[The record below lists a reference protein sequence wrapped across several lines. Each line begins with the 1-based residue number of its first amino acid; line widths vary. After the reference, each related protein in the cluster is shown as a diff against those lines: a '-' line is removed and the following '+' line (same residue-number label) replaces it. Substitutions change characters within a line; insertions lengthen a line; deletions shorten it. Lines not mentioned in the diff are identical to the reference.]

1 MQVISLYTNA
11 ATVSN
16 AATPAST
23 VDIVIVTAS
32 AAALQSELDGEK
44 GKVAGLNRKVREL
57 GEENTSVSKSN
68 NKKDEDLANALTTIT
83 SLNVKAEAG
92 KKALADL
99 NTCRA
104 RCRELEADVKDLKK
118 RMTNAKALLDS

>member
-1 MQVISLYTNA
+1 MQVISSYTNA

-23 VDIVIVTAS
+23 VDIVTAGV
-32 AAALQSELDGEK
+32 AALQSELDTEK
-44 GKVAGLNRKVREL
+44 GKVTGLNRKVREL
-57 GEENTSVSKSN
+57 GEENTSLSKSN
-68 NKKDEDLANALTTIT
+68 NKKNEDLANALTTIT
-83 SLNVKAEAG
+83 SLNVKAEAD

-104 RCRELEADVKDLKK
+104 RCRELEADLKDFKK
-118 RMTNAKALLDS
+118 RMKDAKALLDS

>member
-1 MQVISLYTNA
+1 
-11 ATVSN
+11 
-16 AATPAST
+16 
-23 VDIVIVTAS
+23 
-32 AAALQSELDGEK
+32 
-44 GKVAGLNRKVREL
+44 KVREL
-57 GEENTSVSKSN
+57 GEENTSLSKSN
-68 NKKDEDLANALTTIT
+68 NQKDEDLANALTTIT

-104 RCRELEADVKDLKK
+104 RCHELEADVKDLKK